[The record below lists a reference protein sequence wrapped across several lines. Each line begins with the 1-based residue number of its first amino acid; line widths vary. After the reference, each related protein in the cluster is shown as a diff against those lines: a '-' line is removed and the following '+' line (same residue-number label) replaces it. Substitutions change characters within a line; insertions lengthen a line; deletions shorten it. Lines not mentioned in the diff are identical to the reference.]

1 MKAAMIFDMDGTLFQ
16 TDRILEASLHDTFQL
31 LRDEGMWKGNTP
43 LEIYR
48 EIMGVPLS
56 VVWKTLLPHH
66 SLHEHGKV
74 NDVFHQKLIDHIQKG
89 NGALYPHTEE
99 LLTYL
104 FGRGFPIF
112 VASNGYPQYLKT
124 IVEYFHLDQWILDC
138 YSIQEIHS
146 DDKGE
151 LIRKIKEDHNLTH
164 GVVIGDRLSD
174 FKGAEANHFLSIGC
188 AFDFSKEKELSEAD
202 IVVED
207 LLEVK
212 EYLEEMK

>member
-16 TDRILEASLHDTFQL
+16 TDRILEASLHDTFQQ
-31 LRDEGMWKGNTP
+31 LRDEGMWKGDTP

-66 SLHEHGKV
+66 PLHIHGKA
-74 NDVFHQKLIDHIQKG
+74 NDVFHEKLIENIQKG
-89 NGALYPHTEE
+89 KGALYPHTEE
-99 LLTYL
+99 ILAYL
-104 FGRGFPIF
+104 SGRGFPIF
-112 VASNGYPQYLKT
+112 VASNGYPHYLKT
-124 IVEYFHLDQWILDC
+124 IVEYFHLDRWILDS
-138 YSIQEIHS
+138 YSIQEIQS

-151 LIRKIKEDHNLTH
+151 LIRKIKEDHKLTH

-174 FKGAEANHFLSIGC
+174 FKGAEENHFLSIGC
-188 AFDFSKEKELSEAD
+188 AFDFSQEKELHEAD

>member
-16 TDRILEASLHDTFQL
+16 TNRILEASLHDTFQR
-31 LRDEGMWKGNTP
+31 LRDEGIWKEETP

-56 VVWKTLLPHH
+56 IVWKTLLPHH
-66 SLHEHGKV
+66 PLHIHGKV
-74 NDVFHQKLIDHIQKG
+74 NDVFHERLIENIQKG

-99 LLTYL
+99 VLAYL
-104 FGRGFPIF
+104 SGRGFPIF

-138 YSIQEIHS
+138 YSIQEIQS
-146 DDKGE
+146 NDKGE
-151 LIRKIKEDHNLTH
+151 LIRRIKEEHNLTY

-174 FKGAEANHFLSIGC
+174 FKGAEVNQFLSIGC
-188 AFDFSKEKELSEAD
+188 AFDFSQERELSEAD
-202 IVVED
+202 IVVKD

-212 EYLEEMK
+212 EYLDEMK